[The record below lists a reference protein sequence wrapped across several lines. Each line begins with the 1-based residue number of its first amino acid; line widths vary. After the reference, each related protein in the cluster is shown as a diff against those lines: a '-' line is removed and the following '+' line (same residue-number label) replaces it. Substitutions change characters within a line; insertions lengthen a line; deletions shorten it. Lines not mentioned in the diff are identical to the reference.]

1 MLKIFFKYKQICA
14 FCSKDGAT
22 IACSQKNCQTNYHFH
37 CAFKSGCSFRTGKS
51 SQKAQINERHIYC
64 PNHNSDKPNLS
75 DYLELSQKCY
85 VVDLNEELY
94 RKKNN
99 FLKFE
104 THGKNGPFILVGS
117 LQVTQ
122 LGELETISDHK
133 EYLFPL
139 GYTCN
144 RYYWST
150 TELGKK
156 ITYTCRI
163 RSSRDVKLEKFNA
176 ALDKKSSLMKKRNE
190 SLKLKR
196 HFDIKNFSDN
206 VSIVQVETEIEMD
219 EIEPINQEPKLENE
233 DDGEPIAKMPKLEMN
248 EPSFVAAEPNPAE
261 INETTEQDTAIM
273 MQLDGQNDKIE
284 VNAQSSVFPMHNSN
298 LNLPNQS
305 KCIIKI
311 QKPAIS
317 GNLTSAI
324 NLPRTNQMSFINNP
338 KPPVVY
344 SMNKPVLNINQV
356 RARANLPF
364 FLSSRDVKWLDKTYR
379 KDFISDHLRFF
390 LIFRI

>member
-1 MLKIFFKYKQICA
+1 M
-14 FCSKDGAT
+14 
-22 IACSQKNCQTNYHFH
+22 
-37 CAFKSGCSFRTGKS
+37 
-51 SQKAQINERHIYC
+51 
-64 PNHNSDKPNLS
+64 
-75 DYLELSQKCY
+75 
-85 VVDLNEELY
+85 VDLNEELY

-176 ALDKKSSLMKKRNE
+176 ALDKKSTLMKKRNE

-196 HFDIKNFSDN
+196 HFDSKNFSDN
-206 VSIVQVETEIEMD
+206 ASIVQVETEIEMD
-219 EIEPINQEPKLENE
+219 EIEPINQEPKVENE
-233 DDGEPIAKMPKLEMN
+233 DDSEPMAKMPKLEMN
-248 EPSFVAAEPNPAE
+248 EPSIVLAETISLVPDPTE
-261 INETTEQDTAIM
+261 INDKTEQDTAIM

-311 QKPAIS
+311 QKPAMS

-324 NLPRTNQMSFINNP
+324 NLPRTNQMNFINNSNNIN

-356 RARANLPF
+356 RARANLSF
-364 FLSSRDVKWLDKTYR
+364 FC
-379 KDFISDHLRFF
+379 
-390 LIFRI
+390 